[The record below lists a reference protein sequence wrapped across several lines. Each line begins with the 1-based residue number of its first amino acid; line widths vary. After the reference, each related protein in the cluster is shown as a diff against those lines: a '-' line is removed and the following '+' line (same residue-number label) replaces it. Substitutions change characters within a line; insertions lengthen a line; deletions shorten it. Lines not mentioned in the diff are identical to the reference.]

1 MRRHRISLLVLGLV
15 FAGALPLACGNK
27 NGDATYVLLRFEGSV
42 PAGTSVAAIV
52 VSASLAGSPAS
63 ATFTASPGT
72 SIALPTTGYLEIGT
86 GEGSV
91 HIHGVAQSAAGVT
104 LAEGDGD
111 GTVTRGS
118 TTTVV
123 IELVPTATSPDAGV
137 SGPAQDTGADGQLA
151 PDLGVDKP
159 VIPNTG
165 GTMAG
170 TGGSAPGSGGVSGVG
185 GAVASTGGVLS
196 GSGGGLLGTGGAGQ
210 GGTNVT
216 AKIIPTPEALAF
228 SPIPVGTI
236 SAPQSISLT
245 NAGDA
250 AVGPLSVY
258 AQDPSQFTID
268 SDGCSGTTLKP
279 STRCLLTI
287 SFSPMSTATQV
298 SNLVVS
304 APGARKDLL
313 VPMTGA
319 GMTELSAIDLAP
331 KYYDF
336 GVLEVGSAGATA
348 VFTLRNT
355 GNTPANLNNVDFS
368 TPSPD
373 FQVLNDACSNASLRP
388 AAACTFTVSFKPSSP
403 GSYSNTL
410 NVRSTNGAA
419 VSITIR
425 GTGKQIAIVLI
436 QLTGTGKGG
445 ISGQGV
451 GCAEGTCKVVV
462 EILDPTMV
470 PSIALQAVPQPNSV
484 FAGYAG
490 GPCGSAPSCTLDVSG
505 SMSLTAQFDLRQFQL
520 GLRVIESN
528 GGTGFL
534 VLADGSLV
542 CPQNCG
548 PISRLPGSV
557 VVVNAKPGPSST
569 FTGWTE
575 GPCKGTAG
583 QQCQFSISGDTFIAA
598 SFGPQD

>member
-15 FAGALPLACGNK
+15 FAGALPLACGSK
-27 NGDATYVLLRFEGSV
+27 SGDATYVLLRFEGSV
-42 PAGTSVAAIV
+42 PAGTSVAAIT
-52 VSASLAGSPAS
+52 VSATLAGSPAS
-63 ATFTASPGT
+63 ATFAASPGE
-72 SIALPTTGYLEIGT
+72 SITLPTTGYLEIGT

-91 HIHGVAQSAAGVT
+91 HVHGVAQSAAGVT

-123 IELVPTATSPDAGV
+123 IALFPAATIPDAGV
-137 SGPAQDTGADGQLA
+137 PGPAQEAGPDGPLA
-151 PDLGVDKP
+151 PDLGVDGP

-170 TGGSAPGSGGVSGVG
+170 TGGSAPGSGGVGGSVPGSG
-185 GAVASTGGVLS
+185 GAVAST
-196 GSGGGLLGTGGAGQ
+196 GQ

-245 NAGDA
+245 NAGDVA
-250 AVGPLSVY
+250 AGPLSVY
-258 AQDPSQFTID
+258 ARDPSQFTID
-268 SDGCSGTTLKP
+268 SDGCSGITLKP
-279 STRCLLTI
+279 STKCLLSI

-304 APGARKDLL
+304 APGAREDLL

-331 KYYDF
+331 KYHDF
-336 GVLEVGSAGATA
+336 GVVEVGSAGATT

-355 GNTPANLNNVDFS
+355 GNTLANLTNVNFS
-368 TPSPD
+368 VPTPD
-373 FQVLNDACSNASLRP
+373 FQVLNDACSNTSLRP
-388 AAACTFTVSFKPSSP
+388 AATCTFTVSFKPSSP
-403 GSYSNTL
+403 GSYVNTL
-410 NVRSTNGAA
+410 NVRSTNGAS

-425 GTGKQIAIVLI
+425 GSGKQIAIVLI

-451 GCAEGTCKVVV
+451 GCAEGVCKVIV

-484 FAGYAG
+484 FSGYAG
-490 GPCGSAPSCTLDVSG
+490 GPCGNQPSCTLDVSG

-520 GLRVIESN
+520 GLRVTESN
-528 GGTGFL
+528 GGTGVL
-534 VLADGSLV
+534 LLADGALV
-542 CPQNCG
+542 CPQSCG
-548 PISRLPGSV
+548 PIDRPAGST

-569 FTGWTE
+569 FIGWGE
-575 GPCKGTAG
+575 GPCKGTVG
-583 QQCQFSISGDTFIAA
+583 PQCKLSLVGDTFITA
-598 SFGPQD
+598 SFGPQN